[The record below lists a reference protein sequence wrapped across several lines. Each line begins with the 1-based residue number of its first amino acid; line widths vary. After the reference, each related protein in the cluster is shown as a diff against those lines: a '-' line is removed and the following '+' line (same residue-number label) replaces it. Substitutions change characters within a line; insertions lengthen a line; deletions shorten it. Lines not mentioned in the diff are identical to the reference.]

1 MNLYARYMDRWENG
15 LATRDRNRLVRPF
28 EWGLDWLEGAHQNG
42 RPDAHLREFVARA
55 CADSDRF
62 FSYEPPRDFRLDGNL
77 LTFTSPLHS
86 PYPENN
92 RVHGQ
97 FFPVAAGPKRAVLVL
112 PQWNSDTQG
121 HVGLCRL
128 LNRFGISALRMSLAY
143 HDYRMPRELQR
154 ADYHVSSN
162 LGRTIH
168 ASRQSIVDSRACLDW
183 LESEGYERIGILGS
197 SLGSCVAFIA
207 ATHDQRIR
215 TGVFNHVS
223 MNFGDVVW
231 TGLSTKHI
239 RASFPES
246 FTQEDLRQY
255 GAVISPET
263 YLDRMAERKMKS
275 LLIWGKYDTTFLPEY
290 SRKVVEYFRSR
301 QLTHRVICLPCGHYT
316 LGQFPFNIMDGI
328 SMCMFLRRNL

>member
-1 MNLYARYMDRWENG
+1 
-15 LATRDRNRLVRPF
+15 
-28 EWGLDWLEGAHQNG
+28 
-42 RPDAHLREFVARA
+42 
-55 CADSDRF
+55 
-62 FSYEPPRDFRLDGNL
+62 
-77 LTFTSPLHS
+77 
-86 PYPENN
+86 
-92 RVHGQ
+92 
-97 FFPVAAGPKRAVLVL
+97 
-112 PQWNSDTQG
+112 
-121 HVGLCRL
+121 
-128 LNRFGISALRMSLAY
+128 
-143 HDYRMPRELQR
+143 
-154 ADYHVSSN
+154 
-162 LGRTIH
+162 
-168 ASRQSIVDSRACLDW
+168 
-183 LESEGYERIGILGS
+183 
-197 SLGSCVAFIA
+197 
-207 ATHDQRIR
+207 
-215 TGVFNHVS
+215 

-255 GAVISPET
+255 WAVISPET